1 MPHPLRTSR
10 RFLSKINRAINPFSL
25 RGQLREMTEFW
36 DDQTRTANQYR
47 SEVFA
52 LKREADRRKD
62 GYRQMAQSHLQAKA
76 AAEAYMRWL
85 EFDEAL
91 MNFIESD
98 PETYLVNE
106 MQMWGMALQQ
116 LRQRMASLASGY
128 AQTRSDRL
136 IRRY

>member
-1 MPHPLRTSR
+1 MPHPLRASQ
-10 RFLSKINRAINPFSL
+10 RFLSKINLALNPFSL
-25 RGQLREMTEFW
+25 RRQLREMTETW
-36 DDQTRTANQYR
+36 DDQTRMANQYR

-52 LKREADRRKD
+52 LKREADKRKD
-62 GYRQMAQSHLQAKA
+62 GYREMAQSHLQAKA

-91 MNFIESD
+91 MNFIETD
-98 PETYLVNE
+98 PQTYFINET
-106 MQMWGMALQQ
+106 QWGMGLQQ